1 MNIDYENPWI
11 YRNRP
16 FSSDDID
23 DFYGFVYNITN
34 LQNQRQYIGRKY
46 FWSHRKPPGKKRRV
60 KKNLTGKNTMGLVR
74 NLKKTLNDWVDKI
87 LVELSCHYIKHLAKQ
102 TSRKQD
108 NSSSTESLPNPL
120 TQEDL
125 PTTIATSSAG
135 TSEKTIMMETEEIVA
150 DVRQWAIDKVQ
161 EYNGKGIERIYDQ
174 MALMAEF
181 DEWFDPQEDLEV
193 ISLDEISKDQYDDF
207 VDYMKD

>member
-1 MNIDYENPWI
+1 
-11 YRNRP
+11 
-16 FSSDDID
+16 
-23 DFYGFVYNITN
+23 
-34 LQNQRQYIGRKY
+34 
-46 FWSHRKPPGKKRRV
+46 
-60 KKNLTGKNTMGLVR
+60 MGLVQ

-108 NSSSTESLPNPL
+108 NSSFMESLPNPL

-135 TSEKTIMMETEEIVA
+135 TSEKIIMMETEEIVA
-150 DVRQWAIDKVQ
+150 DVRQWAIDKVH
-161 EYNGKGIERIYDQ
+161 EYNEKGIERIYDQ
-174 MALMAEF
+174 MAIMAEF

-193 ISLDEISKDQYDDF
+193 VSLDEISKDQYDDF
-207 VDYMKD
+207 VDHKNQ

>member
-1 MNIDYENPWI
+1 
-11 YRNRP
+11 
-16 FSSDDID
+16 
-23 DFYGFVYNITN
+23 
-34 LQNQRQYIGRKY
+34 
-46 FWSHRKPPGKKRRV
+46 
-60 KKNLTGKNTMGLVR
+60 MGLVQ
-74 NLKKTLNDWVDKI
+74 NLKRTLYDWVDKI

-102 TSRKQD
+102 TLKKQD
-108 NSSSTESLPNPL
+108 NSSSTESLQNPL

-125 PTTIATSSAG
+125 HTTIATSSAG

-161 EYNGKGIERIYDQ
+161 EYNHQGIERIYDQ

>member
-1 MNIDYENPWI
+1 
-11 YRNRP
+11 
-16 FSSDDID
+16 
-23 DFYGFVYNITN
+23 
-34 LQNQRQYIGRKY
+34 
-46 FWSHRKPPGKKRRV
+46 
-60 KKNLTGKNTMGLVR
+60 MGLVQ
-74 NLKKTLNDWVDKI
+74 NLKRTLNNWVDKI

-102 TSRKQD
+102 TLKKQD

-161 EYNGKGIERIYDQ
+161 EYNGKGIDRIYDQ

-207 VDYMKD
+207 VDHKNQ

>member
-1 MNIDYENPWI
+1 
-11 YRNRP
+11 
-16 FSSDDID
+16 
-23 DFYGFVYNITN
+23 
-34 LQNQRQYIGRKY
+34 
-46 FWSHRKPPGKKRRV
+46 
-60 KKNLTGKNTMGLVR
+60 MGLVQ
-74 NLKKTLNDWVDKI
+74 NLKRTLNNWVDKI

-102 TSRKQD
+102 TLKKQD

-207 VDYMKD
+207 VDHKNQ

>member
-1 MNIDYENPWI
+1 
-11 YRNRP
+11 
-16 FSSDDID
+16 
-23 DFYGFVYNITN
+23 
-34 LQNQRQYIGRKY
+34 
-46 FWSHRKPPGKKRRV
+46 
-60 KKNLTGKNTMGLVR
+60 MGLAQ
-74 NLKKTLNDWVDKI
+74 NLKKILSDWVDKT
-87 LVELSCHYIKHLAKQ
+87 LVALSSAYIKQLAKQ

-125 PTTIATSSAG
+125 PTTIVTSSAG

-174 MALMAEF
+174 MAIMAEF
-181 DEWFDPQEDLEV
+181 DEWFDPKEDLEV
-193 ISLDEISKDQYDDF
+193 VSLDEISQEQYDDF
-207 VDYMKD
+207 VDYSDGIERA